1 MDALPIPTTTSNGC
15 LQLLLFVDQR
25 PGSSEK
31 IRQIRLHLKALG
43 VTYPFDLQVIDV
55 SEQPHLVEHF
65 KLVATPAL
73 IKYHPEPRHILAGS
87 DIVGQLDR
95 CWQRWQQSA
104 ETYADQVQSQDL
116 TQDPTAE
123 PKHPG
128 SNSISHLTE
137 ITQLSDEIFRLNQQK
152 EELQEQLQFKDR
164 LIAMLAHD
172 LRNPLTA
179 VSIALET
186 LELGFEIP
194 ITGETDER
202 AKDRELRR
210 ERMNPGTIAQLIR
223 HARTQAKVID
233 RMITDVLQTA
243 RGTAGKLQIQPHRLD
258 LRELCLEVLSDLESQ
273 FEAKQQW
280 VKTDIPQD
288 LPTVYADAERI
299 RQVLTN
305 LLDNASKYTPDQGK
319 IQLMVLHRTTQKVQ
333 ISICDTGPGIPDEN
347 REHIFEDRF
356 RLERDA
362 SKDGYGIGLALCQRI
377 VRAHHGQ
384 IWVDS
389 TLSQGSCFHFTLPV
403 HRAELA

>member
-1 MDALPIPTTTSNGC
+1 
-15 LQLLLFVDQR
+15 
-25 PGSSEK
+25 
-31 IRQIRLHLKALG
+31 

-73 IKYHPEPRHILAGS
+73 IKYYPEPRHILAGS
-87 DIVGQLDR
+87 DIVAQLDR

-104 ETYADQVQSQDL
+104 EAYTDQVQSQDPIVEAKQL
-116 TQDPTAE
+116 D
-123 PKHPG
+123 

-137 ITQLSDEIFRLNQQK
+137 ITQLSDEIFRLKQQK
-152 EELQEQLQFKDR
+152 DELQEQLQFKDR

-186 LELGFEIP
+186 LELGFETP
-194 ITGETDER
+194 TVGETDEVI
-202 AKDRELRR
+202 KDRELRR

-243 RGTAGKLQIQPHRLD
+243 RGKAGNLQIQLHRLD

-305 LLDNASKYTPDQGK
+305 LLDNASKYTPNQGN

-347 REHIFEDRF
+347 RERIFEDRF

-377 VRAHHGQ
+377 VWAHHGQ

-389 TLSQGSCFHFTLPV
+389 THSQGSCFHFTLPV